1 MFQVGFRSVCFVRNG
16 PEPYVFEPMLSVP
29 EIGIGITKW
38 LKSAQVNEGET
49 CNFECILSRECTDEY
64 SWAVNGQTVANEGCF
79 KVASKGRKYML
90 AIQDVTPSDAGEVVF
105 TIQDLCSKATLTVEG
120 N

>member
-1 MFQVGFRSVCFVRNG
+1 MFQVGFRSVCFIRNG
-16 PEPYVFEPMLSVP
+16 PEPSKFEPMLSVP

-64 SWAVNGQTVANEGCF
+64 SWALNGQTVANEGRF
-79 KVASKGRKYML
+79 KVSSKGRKYML
-90 AIQDVTPSDAGEVVF
+90 AIKDVAPSDAGEVVF
-105 TIQDLCSKATLTVEG
+105 TIQDLCSKATLAIEG